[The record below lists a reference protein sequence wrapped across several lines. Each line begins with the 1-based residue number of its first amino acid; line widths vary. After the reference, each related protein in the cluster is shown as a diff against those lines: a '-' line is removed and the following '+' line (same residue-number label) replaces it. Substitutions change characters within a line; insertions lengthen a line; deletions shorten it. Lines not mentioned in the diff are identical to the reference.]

1 MVVGNAG
8 GVRDYSRACTTLSTV
23 RANLENPENLENL
36 ENLENPENPENP
48 ENLENYFSRP
58 AGSTTPP

>member
-8 GVRDYSRACTTLSTV
+8 GVRDYSRACTGLSTV
-23 RANLENPENLENL
+23 RANLENPEN
-36 ENLENPENPENP
+36 PKNPENP

>member
-23 RANLENPENLENL
+23 RANLENPEN
-36 ENLENPENPENP
+36 PKNPENP